1 MMKKML
7 LSTISIVLVVNPNS
21 AWAAFDDDLANAT
34 SQNVYNIKS
43 TCNSSGQFTARALEQ
58 TRTLRG
64 VIERLKNNPACTG
77 MRDSMDA
84 SLKSLGENLERMKTS
99 QSALESGTS
108 QMPLT
113 AASSEMQVLRSFAHS
128 FPGTGGG
135 SGAPSFLGPSI
146 MAALSKSAMKMQ
158 RLDVVSQ
165 GTPDLVSD
173 RRKTLTKEQALQ
185 ILRSK
190 NDLRLASKT
199 GIDLVNSTMDSVMKA
214 HESCLDNGMAAHIGS
229 GMTQMLASFVTGGE
243 STMITPEASG
253 AMNKIATYLT
263 RDKKYI
269 DEIRKLNKVE
279 FQTTLSCL
287 IEMTAEGYCETQDAQ
302 VLLAEVLKDYNVVEK
317 TIAPS
322 AAEKAIG
329 VTSRQVM
336 EIEPKNFKGL
346 LSKGPMA
353 GHYLLSHQIPI
364 ITDWIN
370 KIQFGVE
377 PQLVTEAQ
385 FQVDA
390 FKTGLQP
397 FITMKEIL
405 GSYNAKMAQLKNPST
420 SLAAKQNL
428 ALEMLFIFSDG
439 FTRGGG
445 PNNALENFFTRV
457 HPENRMAFSLL
468 GIPYESM
475 PDEVFTAKNNMTM
488 APDQYIRL
496 NFQTRMPQFKDPEAL
511 VIAIKR
517 NAEDIFNKANYLA
530 EQYFMQFFIPD
541 EVAVVTESMVGM
553 NRGDVRSS
561 LAQVDLYVKDF
572 IERMS
577 VEGGDP
583 AMINIAL
590 DLRMRFGKIFARY
603 KQMHEFGL
611 EQIQARKAGQINE
624 KEFREKM
631 ELTTRDFIQDVYDLF
646 NIKKMRAAWLQNRLM
661 ILIKKD
667 YSMAMA
673 KREFSNKYLQDL
685 LLATGLESL
694 NQLFGLAGINFG
706 TAAADLAQAQKI
718 YWENLQALQGI
729 SAAPMQNLINDLR
742 LRSDPNIIDQRDLWK
757 EANKYTYNRYA
768 EKTPTNTTSYQ
779 WWRSTKGA
787 LNNVAEGLFAGFG
800 GLFGFGKD
808 VEYGWPKGVAQELFN
823 TERPDLTDSTFGGS
837 QKLWAKNCLVILGF
851 NDLSPYWYLC
861 KKATFFSEFYD
872 EAKYKNQPNVLSFLK
887 NFLSTPFA
895 ATAYTQ
901 LDPNDKRPS
910 KDKLN
915 VNRQA
920 RICALRDHY
929 RKNYVMQLTAGLQR
943 DNEVYENEYTQILER
958 PKLEVVIPENQKEK
972 PPTQDEDI
980 ITFPQDKPRADQP
993 QKGSQR
999 KQGQSRTAESQ
1010 KEQKEKVSQN
1020 N

>member
-1 MMKKML
+1 MKKTL
-7 LSTISIVLVVNPNS
+7 LSTISIILVMNPHS

-34 SQNVYNIKS
+34 SQNVYSIKS

-64 VIERLKNNPACTG
+64 VIEKLKNNAACTG
-77 MRDSMDA
+77 MRDSMET
-84 SLKSLGENLERMKTS
+84 SLKSLAENLQTMQASK
-99 QSALESGTS
+99 QMLESEVP
-108 QMPLT
+108 QLPLT
-113 AASSEMQVLRSFAHS
+113 AASGEMQALRSFAFN
-128 FPGTGGG
+128 FPAGGG
-135 SGAPSFLGPSI
+135 SAPSFLGPSV

-158 RLDVVSQ
+158 RIDVVAQ
-165 GTPDLVSD
+165 GTPDLVGD
-173 RRKTLTKEQALQ
+173 PKKTLTQKQALQ
-185 ILRSK
+185 ILKSK
-190 NDLRLASKT
+190 NDYRAASMS
-199 GIDLVNSTMDSVMKA
+199 GLHLVNSTMDSVMKA
-214 HESCLDNGMAAHIGS
+214 QEGCLDDNMAAHIGT
-229 GMTQMLASFVTGGE
+229 GMTQMLASFITGSE
-243 STMITPEASG
+243 TTMTSSAAAS
-253 AMNKIATYLT
+253 ALNKIVTYVS

-269 DEIRKLNKVE
+269 DAIRKLNKVE
-279 FQTTLSCL
+279 FQSTLSCL
-287 IEMTAEGYCETQDAQ
+287 IEMTTEGYCEAQDAQ
-302 VLLAEVLKDYNVVEK
+302 VLLTEVKKDFNFVEK
-317 TIAPS
+317 TIVPS
-322 AAEKAIG
+322 EEEKRLGAQTRK
-329 VTSRQVM
+329 VV
-336 EIEPKNFKGL
+336 EAEPKNFKGL
-346 LSKGPMA
+346 ISKGPMA
-353 GHYLLSHQIPI
+353 GHYLLGNQIPI

-377 PQLVTEAQ
+377 PQLPTEAQ

-405 GSYNAKMAQLKNPST
+405 GNYNAKMAQLKNPST

-445 PNNALENFFTRV
+445 PNNAVENFFTRV
-457 HPENRMAFSLL
+457 HPDNRMPFALL

-511 VIAIKR
+511 VIAIKL
-517 NAEDIFNKANYLA
+517 NAEDIFKKANYLA

-553 NRGDVRSS
+553 NRGDVRTS
-561 LAQVDLYVKDF
+561 LAHVDLYVKDF

-577 VEGGDP
+577 AEGGDP

-603 KQMHEFGL
+603 KQMNEFGL
-611 EQIQARKAGQINE
+611 QQVMARKLGNINE
-624 KEFREKM
+624 KEFKEKM
-631 ELTTRDFIQDVYDLF
+631 EGITRDFIQDVYDLF

-661 ILIKKD
+661 IIIKKD
-667 YSMAMA
+667 YSMAMQ

-694 NQLFGLAGINFG
+694 NQLFGLAGINFN
-706 TAAADLAQAQKI
+706 TAAVDLAQARDI
-718 YWENLQALQGI
+718 YWKNLQALQQI
-729 SAAPMQNLINDLR
+729 SQAPMQNYINEFR
-742 LRSDPNIIDQRDLWK
+742 LRADPNIIDQRDLWK
-757 EANKYTYNRYA
+757 EANKYAYNRFA

-779 WWRSTKGA
+779 WWLSAKGA
-787 LNNVAEGLFAGFG
+787 INNLGEGLFAGFG
-800 GLFGFGKD
+800 FFGKD
-808 VEYGWPKGVAQELFN
+808 VEYGWPKGVTQELFN
-823 TERPDLTDSTFGGS
+823 TERPDLTDTTDGGS

-861 KKATFFSEFYD
+861 KNATFFSEFYD

-915 VNRQA
+915 LNRQA

-958 PKLEVVIPENQKEK
+958 PKLEIPIPESQKQK
-972 PPTQDEDI
+972 PPTQDEDT
-980 ITFPQDKPRADQP
+980 ITFPQDKPQT
-993 QKGSQR
+993 GSKR
-999 KQGQSRTAESQ
+999 KQGQSSRTAESQ
-1010 KEQKEKVSQN
+1010 SGQKEKASQKN
-1020 N
+1020 